1 MALAQRAIV
10 KIVVVAMVSIAIV
23 GAAWLAIDQLHGRR
37 MNARMNAR
45 VQEIIA
51 MLDLRATPD
60 FHDRLDKV
68 RTFINDHSIH
78 KLDGAFWRNQ
88 GNPAAFAD
96 GLLAHVK
103 GLAAEPVH
111 MECSTRTNLM
121 QLILQAL
128 GYETRIV
135 ALFDSNTNLSSHS
148 FLDIMNPKTKRWETQ
163 DADYDIYWRSL
174 SSGKRISLA
183 DSAESIDDIEPCGRN
198 DCGWDHES
206 QEGIRAKRLI
216 DYLDI
221 ISITAKQKA
230 FRYTLYTSRADLKR
244 IYSEAGRQ
252 GTFCEIE
259 SKLCKHGFYQITKSP
274 LYAAEAPE

>member
-1 MALAQRAIV
+1 MALTQRAIV

-23 GAAWLAIDQLHGRR
+23 GAAWLAIDQLHEQR
-37 MNARMNAR
+37 MNARMNTR

-51 MLDLRATPD
+51 ILDLRATPD

-68 RTFINDHSIH
+68 RSFINDHSIH
-78 KLDGAFWRNQ
+78 KMDRTFWLNH

-128 GYETRIV
+128 AYETRIA

-148 FLDIMNPKTKRWETQ
+148 FLEIMNPKTKRWETQ
-163 DADYDIYWRSL
+163 DV
-174 SSGKRISLA
+174 
-183 DSAESIDDIEPCGRN
+183 P
-198 DCGWDHES
+198 
-206 QEGIRAKRLI
+206 
-216 DYLDI
+216 
-221 ISITAKQKA
+221 IT
-230 FRYTLYTSRADLKR
+230 
-244 IYSEAGRQ
+244 
-252 GTFCEIE
+252 TFI
-259 SKLCKHGFYQITKSP
+259 G
-274 LYAAEAPE
+274 AA